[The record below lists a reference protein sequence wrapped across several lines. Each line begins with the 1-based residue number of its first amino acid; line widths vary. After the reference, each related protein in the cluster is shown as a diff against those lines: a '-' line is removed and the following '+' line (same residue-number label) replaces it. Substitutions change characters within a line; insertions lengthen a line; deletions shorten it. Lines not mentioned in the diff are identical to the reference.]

1 MSLPALGACLAPL
14 LLLLPFGMTWAWL
27 KTYPI
32 QVKHSTKSET
42 LLIGVSLLA
51 VTALAVIRVSQG
63 QLSPASGAVGC
74 VQAFWVVTAHPVWFL
89 LGLIGFVHL
98 MVLPA
103 QGKERLKASRILS
116 LAALSV
122 FGVVILWFLIADPN
136 MTAQSFDG
144 FLRFT
149 PLNLSVGA
157 AFALA
162 TKFLFDDK
170 IKDRQISILT
180 LLMVAL
186 FVGGVG
192 AMVLLER

>member
-32 QVKHSTKSET
+32 QVKRSTKSET

-63 QLSPASGAVGC
+63 QLSPASGAVGF
-74 VQAFWVVTAHPVWFL
+74 VQAFWVVTTHPVWFL

-103 QGKERLKASRILS
+103 QDE
-116 LAALSV
+116 
-122 FGVVILWFLIADPN
+122 
-136 MTAQSFDG
+136 
-144 FLRFT
+144 
-149 PLNLSVGA
+149 
-157 AFALA
+157 
-162 TKFLFDDK
+162 
-170 IKDRQISILT
+170 
-180 LLMVAL
+180 
-186 FVGGVG
+186 
-192 AMVLLER
+192 